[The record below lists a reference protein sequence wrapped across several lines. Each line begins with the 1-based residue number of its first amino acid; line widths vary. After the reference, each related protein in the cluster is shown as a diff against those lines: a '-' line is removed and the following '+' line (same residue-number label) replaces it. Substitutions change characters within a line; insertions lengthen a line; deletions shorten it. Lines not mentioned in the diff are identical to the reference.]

1 VESLTGY
8 GVINHGEAVAIGM
21 EAAAKIAHYL
31 GLCDLSLG
39 DRQRQLLFKTKL
51 PTEMPPTLAVE
62 NLLASLLHDKKVK
75 AGKVR
80 FILPTA
86 IGQVTI
92 SDAVTD
98 EVIKATLG

>member
-1 VESLTGY
+1 Y
-8 GVINHGEAVAIGM
+8 GVINHGEAVGIGM
-21 EAAAKIAHYL
+21 EAAASIAHHL
-31 GLCDLSLG
+31 GLCDQSLG
-39 DRQRQLLFKTKL
+39 DRQRQLLIKTKL
-51 PTEMPPTLAVE
+51 PTEIPSTLAVDE
-62 NLLASLLHDKKVK
+62 ILASLVHDKKVK

-98 EVIKATLG
+98 GVIKTALFS